1 MRCPRCQ
8 AVEDKVIQS
17 RASRDGA
24 SIRRRRECVHCGH
37 RFTTYE
43 TIEEN
48 IPVVV
53 KKDGRREAFSREK
66 LIAGLMKACEKRT
79 ISVEQ
84 IDNLVDEIVQQVQ
97 QKYDREVPSNFVGEQ
112 VMRALNQ
119 LDPVAYVRFASVYRD
134 FKDLT
139 EFMDELKSLVTHK
152 P

>member
-79 ISVEQ
+79 VSVEQ
-84 IDNLVDEIVQQVQ
+84 IENLVDEIVQQVQ

>member
-53 KKDGRREAFSREK
+53 KKDGRREAFAREK

-79 ISVEQ
+79 VSVEQ
-84 IDNLVDEIVQQVQ
+84 IENLVDEIVQQVQ

>member
-24 SIRRRRECVHCGH
+24 SIRRRRECIHCGH

-43 TIEEN
+43 LIEEN
-48 IPVVV
+48 IPVIV

-79 ISVEQ
+79 VSVEQ
-84 IDNLVDEIVQQVQ
+84 IENLVDEIVQQVQ
-97 QKYDREVPSNFVGEQ
+97 QKYDREVPSTFVGEQ

-134 FKDLT
+134 FKDVT